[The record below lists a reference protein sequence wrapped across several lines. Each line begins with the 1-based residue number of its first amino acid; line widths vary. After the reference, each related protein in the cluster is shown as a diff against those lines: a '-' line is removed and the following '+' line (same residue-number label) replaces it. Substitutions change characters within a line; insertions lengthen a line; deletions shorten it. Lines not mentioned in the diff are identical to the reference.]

1 MCVKFCFWVE
11 LEQQLAHI
19 SLSQVKLLQISIT
32 WSHIIIILSLSL
44 THTHTEKYNTLFFTH
59 THTQYFSHTRHL
71 RMHTCIYIYR
81 YIYIQYSLFDTHTL
95 TVTQSVTHESFF
107 LIQVFFNCILR
118 IWTAA
123 WWNFVLSA
131 AIFSSPLQQKEMEM
145 EKPFQPHK

>member
-44 THTHTEKYNTLFFTH
+44 SH
-59 THTQYFSHTRHL
+59 THTQRNTILSFSHTHIHSIF
-71 RMHTCIYIYR
+71 HTHDTCACTHVYIYR
-81 YIYIQYSLFDTHTL
+81 YIYTILSFWHTHTN
-95 TVTQSVTHESFF
+95 SNAKCDAWEFF
-107 LIQVFFNCILR
+107 SYTGFFNCILR